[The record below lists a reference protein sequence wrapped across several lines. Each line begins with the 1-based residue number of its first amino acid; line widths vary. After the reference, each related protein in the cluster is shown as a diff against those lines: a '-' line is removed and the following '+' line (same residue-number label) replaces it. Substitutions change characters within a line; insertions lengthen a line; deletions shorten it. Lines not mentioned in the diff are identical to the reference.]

1 MTHRSLRITLLAV
14 ALMAVAGGVQG
25 ARLLAAAGPE
35 SAVASGRI
43 ETHGIRGRFWLPAG
57 SIAERPPLRLAQL
70 APAGQRSRGG
80 PGIRV
85 GASGPLMASSRSA
98 RSPRSLA
105 KRAAAPPGR
114 SS

>member
-57 SIAERPPLRLAQL
+57 SIAERPPLRLAQRL
-70 APAGQRSRGG
+70 WPLPVSAPAEVRES
-80 PGIRV
+80 
-85 GASGPLMASSRSA
+85 GAA
-98 RSPRSLA
+98 R
-105 KRAAAPPGR
+105 PGR
-114 SS
+114 